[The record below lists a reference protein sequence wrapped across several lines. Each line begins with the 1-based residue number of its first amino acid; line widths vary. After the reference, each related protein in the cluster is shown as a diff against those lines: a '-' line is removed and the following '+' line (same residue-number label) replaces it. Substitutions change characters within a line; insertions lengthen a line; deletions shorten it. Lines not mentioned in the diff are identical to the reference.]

1 MLVNKNDII
10 IRQKDKT
17 VFRVLLADAED
28 FAVVKF
34 HFNPSTGKWDSD
46 YGTMQAFSNTGHDIA
61 DLGFKRAEGMIEWEE
76 Q

>member
-17 VFRVLLADAED
+17 VFRVLLADTED
-28 FAVVKF
+28 FAVVKVY
-34 HFNPSTGKWDSD
+34 FNPGTGKWDSD
-46 YGTMQAFSNTGHDIA
+46 YGTMQAFSNIGNDIA
-61 DLGFKRAEGMIEWEE
+61 DLGFKKAEGMVEWKE